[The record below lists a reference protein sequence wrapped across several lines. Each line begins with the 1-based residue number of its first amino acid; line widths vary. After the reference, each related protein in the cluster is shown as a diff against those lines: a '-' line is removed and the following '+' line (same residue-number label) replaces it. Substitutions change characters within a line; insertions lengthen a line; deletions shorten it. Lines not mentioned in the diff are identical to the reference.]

1 MLLDTHALIWAM
13 LAPDLLSEKARS
25 ALISAS
31 GRCVSAVS
39 LYEITLKA
47 SLGKWPEV
55 EHLLSLDLDE
65 KLRSIDF
72 EIIPASGGIMQRAGS
87 FEWLHRDPFDR
98 IIVATAID
106 RDLAVIS
113 KDRTL
118 DTIGWKGWRRLW

>member
-1 MLLDTHALIWAM
+1 MLLDTHTLIWAM
-13 LAPDLLSEKARS
+13 LAPDMLSEKARS

-31 GRCVSAVS
+31 ERCVSAVS

-65 KLRSIDF
+65 QLRSIDF
-72 EIIPASGGIMQRAGS
+72 EIIPANGGIMQRAGS
-87 FEWLHRDPFDR
+87 FDWMHRDPFDR

-106 RDLAVIS
+106 RDMAVIS

-118 DTIGWKGWRRLW
+118 DTIGWKGWRRIW

>member
-1 MLLDTHALIWAM
+1 MLLDTHTLIWAM
-13 LAPDLLSEKARS
+13 LSPDMLSEKAQS
-25 ALISAS
+25 ALISTS
-31 GRCVSAVS
+31 ERCVSAVS

-65 KLRSIDF
+65 RLRSIDF
-72 EIIPASGGIMQRAGS
+72 EIIPANGGIMQRAGS
-87 FEWLHRDPFDR
+87 FDWKHRDPFDR

-106 RDLAVIS
+106 RDMAVIS

-118 DTIGWKGWRRLW
+118 DTIGWKGWHRIW

>member
-31 GRCVSAVS
+31 VRCVSAVS

-106 RDLAVIS
+106 RDMAVIS

-118 DTIGWKGWRRLW
+118 DTIGWKGWHRLW